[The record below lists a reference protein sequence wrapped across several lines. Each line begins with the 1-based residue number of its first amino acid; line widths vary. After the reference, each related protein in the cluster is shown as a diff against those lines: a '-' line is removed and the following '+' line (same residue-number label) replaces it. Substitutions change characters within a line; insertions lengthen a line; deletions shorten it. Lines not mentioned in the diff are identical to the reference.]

1 MSDHPFTPEAIAAI
15 AQEIRAKH
23 YQSSPQAKAEL
34 FEKIYPEPEN
44 RLLVSDDPMKPIV
57 VASALIG
64 DDEGTDLMEIC
75 LDAIP
80 PNLKPID
87 CFVLAGL
94 VQFEGEDA
102 MPFAHLIADTEIADR
117 AAAGKEMKT
126 LVTVTYDG
134 IEDTSDEL
142 AENPFVVD

>member
-1 MSDHPFTPEAIAAI
+1 MSDQPFTREQIESI
-15 AQEIRAKH
+15 AQEIRAKR
-23 YQSSPQAKAEL
+23 YQSSPAAKADL
-34 FEKIYPEPEN
+34 FERIYPEPEN
-44 RLLVSDDPMKPIV
+44 RILVADDDSKPIV

-80 PNLKPID
+80 QGLKPID

-102 MPFAHLIADTEIADR
+102 MPFAHLIADTEIVDR
-117 AAAGKEMKT
+117 AATGREMKT
-126 LVTVTYDG
+126 IVTVTYDG
-134 IEDTSDEL
+134 IEDSSDEL
-142 AENPFVVD
+142 AENPFESE